1 MKEYDDYEIWK
12 KVTRSIKSY
21 SNNKASSNIENKLLD
36 KKKIK
41 VNLTSTIK
49 TTHNNII
56 DSRNKKE
63 SVNKNTLIADL
74 RDKDNIRTGIDKST
88 LKKIKKGSFQID
100 NSLDLHGSKLIEAEI
115 KVKNFIRESFK
126 KQQSFLLIITGK
138 GFQGEGKIK
147 RNISLW
153 LNCLEF
159 SKIILAFSNADKKDG
174 GEGAIY
180 VKLRRNKIN
189 QDLDT

>member
-12 KVTRSIKSY
+12 KVTKSIKLY
-21 SNNKASSNIENKLLD
+21 SNNRASPNIENKLLN

-56 DSRNKKE
+56 DHRNKKE

-115 KVKNFIRESFK
+115 KVKNFIRESF
-126 KQQSFLLIITGK
+126 
-138 GFQGEGKIK
+138 
-147 RNISLW
+147 
-153 LNCLEF
+153 
-159 SKIILAFSNADKKDG
+159 
-174 GEGAIY
+174 
-180 VKLRRNKIN
+180 
-189 QDLDT
+189 